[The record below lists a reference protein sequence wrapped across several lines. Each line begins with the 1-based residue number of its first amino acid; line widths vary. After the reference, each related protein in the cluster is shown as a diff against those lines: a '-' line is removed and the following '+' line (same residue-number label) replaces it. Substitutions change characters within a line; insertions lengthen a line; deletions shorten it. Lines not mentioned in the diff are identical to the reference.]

1 MKAVVYH
8 GKEDLHVESVDDP
21 KIEEPTDAI
30 VRITSTAI
38 CGSDLHLYSGRVL
51 TLEEG
56 DIIGHEPMGIV
67 EEVGSAVT
75 NLKPGDR
82 VVIPF
87 NVSCG
92 KCFYCDQD
100 LFTQC
105 ETTQNEDWG
114 KGASL
119 LGYSHMYGGV
129 PGGQADLL
137 RVPHADFGPIKIP
150 DSGPDEQY
158 LLLSDVLPTAW
169 QAVHYADV
177 QHPADGRSIS
187 RTTDLGRERV
197 LAIYGL
203 GPIGQ
208 ACVRIAKHHGIER
221 VIGIDTVPER
231 LEMAMKH
238 GASVIDFEKVDD
250 PAIAVK
256 EATDGRGADS
266 VIDAVGM
273 EADGSKMD
281 IVLEKTK
288 LQLDRP
294 HALRNALASVRRGG
308 TVSLSGV
315 YAGPVQQFPLGDL
328 FDRQVQLR
336 MGQANVRE
344 WSDTILPL
352 LEDDS
357 DPLGLNDFITHQ
369 LPLSSAP
376 DAYEMFQKKNDGAI
390 KIVLKPGA

>member
-1 MKAVVYH
+1 MKAVVWH
-8 GKEDLHVESVDDP
+8 GNNDVRVDNVEDP
-21 KIEEPTDAI
+21 RIEQPTDAI

-38 CGSDLHLYSGRVL
+38 CGSDLHLYSGRVM
-51 TLEEG
+51 TLEQG

-92 KCFYCDQD
+92 HCFYCDQD
-100 LFTQC
+100 LYTQC
-105 ETTQNEDWG
+105 ETTQNTDMG

-129 PGGQADLL
+129 PGGQAQLL
-137 RVPHADFGPIKIP
+137 RVPFADFGPIKIP
-150 DSGPDEQY
+150 NDGPDERY

-169 QAVHYADV
+169 QAVEYADV
-177 QHPADGRSIS
+177 RRPVADDGAVGSV
-187 RTTDLGRERV
+187 GHERV
-197 LAIYGL
+197 LAVYGL

-208 ACVRIAKHHGIER
+208 ACVRIARQHGVER
-221 VIGIDTVPER
+221 VIGIDSVPER
-231 LEMAMKH
+231 LEMAKRH
-238 GASVIDFEKVDD
+238 GASVIDFDRVDD
-250 PAIAVK
+250 PAMAIK
-256 EATDGRGADS
+256 EATNGRGADS

-273 EADGSKMD
+273 EADGSKLD
-281 IVLEKTK
+281 VVLEKTK

-294 HALRNALASVRRGG
+294 HALRNALASARRGG

-315 YAGPVQQFPLGDL
+315 YAGPIQMFPLGDL
-328 FDRQVQLR
+328 FDRQIQLR

-344 WSDTILPL
+344 WSDDILPL

-357 DPLGLNDFITHQ
+357 DPLGMSDFVTHR
-369 LPLSSAP
+369 LPIDSAP
-376 DAYEMFQKKNDGAI
+376 EAYEMFQAKDDGAI
-390 KIVLKPGA
+390 KIVLDPAA